1 MLKRENSMMLF
12 GLSASESSLKGI
24 GLFLFVYLGATFFAA
39 AATAP
44 VYWAVQY
51 LDSHFSLSLTKW
63 MLGYEIDVFFDRLR
77 WIPIILGLPWVLA
90 KCGLFS
96 LRNLGISFDRFHAR
110 MFLRFFLYGIG
121 LSAFIFLMQLIFT
134 KVVYD
139 GNFTAKLAIK
149 TLFSGL
155 ASGLIL
161 GFLEELVFR
170 GLIMRS
176 IYTAWGV
183 WSAMILSSLFFAYKH
198 FKIPDSIWD
207 NIPSFASYPPWDFGF
222 SLAYYDTVAIASTFN
237 LVPFLSLFMFGML
250 LCAIYLRTK
259 SLMAPMALHAGI
271 VFCIQNYRKYFTIY
285 SDDPLRHIFGNAG
298 MTNGYLA
305 LIILVALF
313 CIFAFKRS
321 GKKV

>member
-1 MLKRENSMMLF
+1 MMLF
-12 GLSASESSLKGI
+12 GLSASESSLKGL

-96 LRNLGISFDRFHAR
+96 LRNLGISFDRSHAR

-139 GNFTAKLAIK
+139 GNFTAKLA
-149 TLFSGL
+149 
-155 ASGLIL
+155 
-161 GFLEELVFR
+161 
-170 GLIMRS
+170 M
-176 IYTAWGV
+176 
-183 WSAMILSSLFFAYKH
+183 
-198 FKIPDSIWD
+198 P
-207 NIPSFASYPPWDFGF
+207 
-222 SLAYYDTVAIASTFN
+222 
-237 LVPFLSLFMFGML
+237 
-250 LCAIYLRTK
+250 C
-259 SLMAPMALHAGI
+259 
-271 VFCIQNYRKYFTIY
+271 
-285 SDDPLRHIFGNAG
+285 
-298 MTNGYLA
+298 
-305 LIILVALF
+305 
-313 CIFAFKRS
+313 
-321 GKKV
+321 